1 MLYKRLT
8 QIMLEKKGWKVIFI
22 KQHTD
27 FEEESLGRVRCIIS
41 VYICHQRRTQKAHE
55 NHLGIK
61 KEREEREER
70 GQKDQLK
77 HPLRPT
83 YNVKDREKEPRFRK
97 MFVWLRGLKKR
108 ISK

>member
-1 MLYKRLT
+1 M
-8 QIMLEKKGWKVIFI
+8 GNFAA
-22 KQHTD
+22 D

-41 VYICHQRRTQKAHE
+41 VYMCHQRGTQRAHE
-55 NHLGIK
+55 NHLGIE

-83 YNVKDREKEPRFRK
+83 YKVKDREKEPRFRK
-97 MFVWLRGLKKR
+97 MFVWLRGLKR
-108 ISK
+108 GLASETPELLPLLSMEGIWISLW